1 MKDFKTDVLILG
13 TGISGLSAA
22 IKLAEKKLNITIVT
36 REKRPEIT
44 NTFWAQ
50 GGIIYSPKDSNDQ
63 EDLVEDILK
72 ASAYTSNLEAAKI
85 LSTRSAEII
94 DEILI
99 HKSHT
104 DFAKDAEGELLFTKE
119 AAHSKDR
126 IIYNGDMTGK
136 AIQVSLLNYLSNK
149 EVFPNVTF
157 LTSHTA
163 IDLITPNHHGSLITQ
178 RYEENQVLGAY
189 LLNQNSKEVRKVLS
203 KVTILATGGIGAL
216 YLHHSNS
223 EGARG
228 DGHAMAHRA
237 GAYVTNME
245 FIQFHPTTFYNRSSH
260 RRFLVSEAVRGEGGR
275 LINAKGEAFMKKY
288 HPDAELAPRDIVSR
302 AILEEMIAEK
312 EDCVYLDITNKAE
325 DYLRNRFPTIN
336 AYCLENKVDMSKEP
350 IPVVPAAHYTC
361 GGVKTDLKGRTNLK
375 RLYAV
380 GEVACTGLHGANRL
394 ASTSLLEG
402 LTWGYIAAEDILTYI
417 QQLTDYDEN
426 KIKDWLQGH
435 EEVDLALITQDQM
448 TLKQTMWNYVGLS
461 RSKNRLNRARAMFME
476 LQDEISK
483 FYKNAQL
490 HDELI
495 GLRNGV
501 EVAFMVLNASLRNQ
515 KSVGCFYLKN

>member
-1 MKDFKTDVLILG
+1 MKDFNTDVLIVG
-13 TGISGLSAA
+13 SGIAGLAAA

-50 GGIIYSPKDSNDQ
+50 GGIIYSPKDLNDQ
-63 EDLVEDILK
+63 EDLMKDIIK
-72 ASAYTSNLEAAKI
+72 ASAFTSNIEAAKI

-119 AAHSKDR
+119 AAHSRDR

-136 AIQVSLLNYLSNK
+136 AIQISLLNYLNDEK
-149 EVFPNVTF
+149 RFPNVKF

-163 IDLITPNHHGSLITQ
+163 IDLITPNHHGIAITQ

-189 LLNQNSKEVRKVLS
+189 ILDQNKKEVRKVLS

-216 YLHHSNS
+216 YLHHSNA

-260 RRFLVSEAVRGEGGR
+260 RRFLVSEAIRGEGGR
-275 LINAKGEAFMKKY
+275 LLNSKGEAFILKLFSCSICLSAHISWIVCLLSGFWY
-288 HPDAELAPRDIVSR
+288 LAPSVWILNIIIFAFVNKFLDFCR
-302 AILEEMIAEK
+302 A
-312 EDCVYLDITNKAE
+312 N
-325 DYLRNRFPTIN
+325 
-336 AYCLENKVDMSKEP
+336 
-350 IPVVPAAHYTC
+350 
-361 GGVKTDLKGRTNLK
+361 
-375 RLYAV
+375 
-380 GEVACTGLHGANRL
+380 
-394 ASTSLLEG
+394 
-402 LTWGYIAAEDILTYI
+402 
-417 QQLTDYDEN
+417 
-426 KIKDWLQGH
+426 
-435 EEVDLALITQDQM
+435 
-448 TLKQTMWNYVGLS
+448 
-461 RSKNRLNRARAMFME
+461 
-476 LQDEISK
+476 
-483 FYKNAQL
+483 
-490 HDELI
+490 
-495 GLRNGV
+495 
-501 EVAFMVLNASLRNQ
+501 
-515 KSVGCFYLKN
+515 

>member
-325 DYLRNRFPTIN
+325 DYLKNRFPTIN
-336 AYCLENKVDMSKEP
+336 AYCMENKVDMSKEP